1 MGISQRRLE
10 VLAAI
15 NLIRPLCGRNA
26 DEYSNEQ
33 LADALLATCPELTEF
48 WLTRRHIAQALQR
61 LRGEK

>member
-1 MGISQRRLE
+1 MNPRRFE

-15 NLIRPLCGRNA
+15 DLIRPLFGPNA

-33 LADALLATCPELTEF
+33 LADALLATCPELSEF
-48 WLTRRHIAQALQR
+48 WLTQGHLAQAWQR